1 MPSDHT
7 TTQLAVLDMAGTTI
21 TDDGVV
27 QRSIDT
33 TLRLCGLA
41 LVSPAPLPPARPR
54 GRGSTRLAGV
64 VPGRAPGGNIG
75 HLPRQAARR
84 RHGRDGD
91 GNRGTASRHDAR

>member
-33 TLRLCGLA
+33 TLRLCGL
-41 LVSPAPLPPARPR
+41 LWSLLHRYH
-54 GRGSTRLAGV
+54 RLARGA
-64 VPGRAPGGNIG
+64 GAAPG
-75 HLPRQAARR
+75 
-84 RHGRDGD
+84 
-91 GNRGTASRHDAR
+91 